1 MAKTTEA
8 EPKQFRDLMERSM
21 RDREA
26 SRVAVSILKA
36 DSKVAQ
42 TIERALADAG
52 MTLPQFN
59 FLMELAASPEGA
71 LPLFE
76 INARLISTPPNT
88 SWLCA
93 RMEEARLVK
102 RRRDPN
108 DGRVVIV
115 ELTKKGW
122 SALGK
127 ATPLVFQAEKDL
139 LASYSRSELKTLST
153 LLARLFT

>member
-1 MAKTTEA
+1 MPTSSAA
-8 EPKQFRDLMERSM
+8 EPKGFRDLMERSK
-21 RDREA
+21 RDRDA

-59 FLMELAASPEGA
+59 LLMELAASPEGA
-71 LPLFE
+71 LPLYE

-93 RMEEARLVK
+93 RMEEARLIK
-102 RRRDPN
+102 RRPDPN
-108 DGRVVIV
+108 DGRVVVV

-122 SALGK
+122 NALGR
-127 ATPLVFQAEKDL
+127 ATPLVFQAEKEL
-139 LASYSRSELKTLST
+139 LAPYSRSELKTLAA